1 MKIGIVEPQDFSNKA
16 QNYLLSIG
24 TIAMFDE
31 TNGSLENFICDKDVL
46 FVRLKYFYNEKL
58 LCKAEKL
65 KFICSTL
72 ATRSRL

>member
-24 TIAMFDE
+24 IIAMFDE

-46 FVRLKYFYNEKL
+46 FVRLKYFYNEEL
-58 LCKAEKL
+58 LCSSL
-65 KFICSTL
+65 
-72 ATRSRL
+72 